1 MHKPPLFK
9 MIDVAFIDIHCLN
22 FIRIAL
28 FVSESKLTESKEYT
42 YINDL
47 CQNPQS
53 SADITPMD
61 FTRST

>member
-1 MHKPPLFK
+1 

-61 FTRST
+61 FTRLT